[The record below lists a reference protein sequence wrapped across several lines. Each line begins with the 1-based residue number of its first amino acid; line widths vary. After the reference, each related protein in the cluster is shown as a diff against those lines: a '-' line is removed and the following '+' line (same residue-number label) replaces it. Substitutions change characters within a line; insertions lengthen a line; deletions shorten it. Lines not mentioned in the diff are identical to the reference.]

1 MPMADQCVFIRG
13 FQVQRSM
20 FRIKPIRIGSDR
32 VEGRPPVRIFEE
44 RNGGQHTSTSNTF
57 ETLALVSS
65 SSSLA
70 TIVYPNHENPQRFQ
84 SLRTTPDPLTR
95 GSSSSL
101 DTTVSPNHE
110 NPQLYGFQS
119 LHNTPDPFNFTR
131 GSSTSSSSLGTV
143 VFPNHKER
151 LPAPS
156 PPPPE
161 DQRNYGLRNMSSI
174 LHHDSGSSFSS
185 SSLKPIG
192 ENPQLHPYPSSTALQ
207 SNGGLLSNASFTT
220 SPSNDPSINRGF

>member
-13 FQVQRSM
+13 FQVKRSL

-44 RNGGQHTSTSNTF
+44 RNGGEHTSISNTI

-95 GSSSSL
+95 SSSSSL
-101 DTTVSPNHE
+101 DMAVSPNHE

-119 LHNTPDPFNFTR
+119 LHNTPDPFTR
-131 GSSTSSSSLGTV
+131 GSGISSSSLDTV
-143 VFPNHKER
+143 VHPFHKEPQLIQRLLAPSPPLQRLPTPPPPPQR

-156 PPPPE
+156 PPLQRPPTPQWSPPPPPMRRASE
-161 DQRNYGLRNMSSI
+161 D
-174 LHHDSGSSFSS
+174 
-185 SSLKPIG
+185 SL
-192 ENPQLHPYPSSTALQ
+192 
-207 SNGGLLSNASFTT
+207 
-220 SPSNDPSINRGF
+220 